1 MCFLLGLLFRFE
13 KPLVD
18 FKDYKAILL
27 LLDLP
32 YKFAELEKHMQSMRY
47 ISRVPAGYLVRKTV
61 NGRLYQGFFGDARFG
76 DKDGALSA
84 AVEYRDG
91 LLQQV
96 AGERS
101 FQNKNA
107 RNITGVVGVAWH
119 CRPNTHRKDGVVH
132 SFRAQVAGEEEGR
145 TLSKAW
151 SVQRYGLWGA
161 YEHAVRWRHMIAFG
175 KAVDYDTIVSN
186 FSEFLKNYI
195 EAMSAAGALQTEMR
209 DALVQLAMDPEAPAE
224 SIALL
229 PASIQRR
236 FDARP
241 SRPRTSVR
249 KSALIDA
256 EGELAEDK

>member
-1 MCFLLGLLFRFE
+1 MA
-13 KPLVD
+13 
-18 FKDYKAILL
+18 FKLS
-27 LLDLP
+27 LP
-32 YKFAELEKHMQSMRY
+32 FKLAELEIDMQSMRY

-76 DKDGALSA
+76 DKDGALKA

-91 LLQQV
+91 LLKQV

-101 FQNKNA
+101 FQNRNA

-132 SFRAQVAGEEEGR
+132 SFRAQVAAEEEGK

-175 KAVDYDTIVSN
+175 KAVEYDTIVGS
-186 FSEFLKNYI
+186 FTEFLKNYMT
-195 EAMSAAGALQTEMR
+195 AMDDGGDLQIEMR
-209 DALVQLAMDPEAPAE
+209 DALVQLAMDTEAPAE
-224 SIALL
+224 AIALL
-229 PASIQRR
+229 PSSIQRR
-236 FDARP
+236 FDTRP
-241 SRPRTSVR
+241 SRSRASTR
-249 KSALIDA
+249 KKAPAGGD
-256 EGELAEDK
+256 EG

>member
-1 MCFLLGLLFRFE
+1 
-13 KPLVD
+13 
-18 FKDYKAILL
+18 
-27 LLDLP
+27 
-32 YKFAELEKHMQSMRY
+32 MQSMRY

-76 DKDGALSA
+76 DKDGALNA
-84 AVEYRDG
+84 AIEYRDG
-91 LLQQV
+91 LLKLV

-119 CRPNTHRKDGVVH
+119 CRRNTHRKDGVVH
-132 SFRAQVAGEEEGR
+132 SFRAQVAGEDEGR
-145 TLSKAW
+145 TISKAW

-175 KAVDYDTIVSN
+175 KAVEYDTIVSN
-186 FSEFLKNYI
+186 FTEFLKHYMVKI
-195 EAMSAAGALQTEMR
+195 EDAGELQVEMR

-224 SIALL
+224 AISLL
-229 PASIQRR
+229 PSSIQRR

-241 SRPRTSVR
+241 SRPRASVR
-249 KSALIDA
+249 KNALIGTED
-256 EGELAEDK
+256 ELQDS